1 MRRYIL
7 NRLIATIFVIIGAAI
22 LIFTIMYFV
31 PGDPARLILGSEA
44 SEADVQ
50 AKREMLGLTQ
60 PYLVRL
66 VNFLKDTFLHFDLG
80 SSWLTEIPVQQELV
94 TRLPRTILLGVLF
107 VIVSTLIALPLG
119 ISAAIHQNKWQ
130 DRLCMVVAM
139 VLTALPDFWLALM
152 LVLIFSLQ
160 LGWLPSFGIDSWQ
173 CYILPVVAGSLRSI
187 GNLARQTRASMLN
200 VSRADYI
207 STARAKG
214 VAENTVIIKHMLP
227 NAMIPIITTIGG
239 TFASCIAGTVI
250 IEQVFSIPGI
260 GTYMTNAVSSRD
272 CPIVQG
278 CVVVL
283 SIFIALIM
291 LLVDLLYGYIDPRI
305 KAQYVAKSN
314 KKRRRKNEK

>member
-7 NRLIATIFVIIGAAI
+7 NRLITTIFVIIGAAI

-66 VNFLKDTFLHFDLG
+66 GNFLKDTFLHFDLG
-80 SSWLTEIPVQQELV
+80 DSWFTNIPVQQELV
-94 TRLPRTILLGVLF
+94 ARLPRTVLLGVLF

-130 DRLCMVVAM
+130 DRVCMVVAM
-139 VLTALPDFWLALM
+139 ILTALPDFWLALM

-173 CYILPVVAGSLRSI
+173 CYILPVAAGSLRSI

-214 VAENTVIIKHMLP
+214 VAEKKVIMKHMLP

-260 GTYMTNAVSSRD
+260 GMYMTNAVSSRD

-291 LLVDLLYGYIDPRI
+291 LLVDLLYGYVDPRI
-305 KAQYVAKSN
+305 KAQYVAQSN
-314 KKRRRKNEK
+314 KKRRQKNEK